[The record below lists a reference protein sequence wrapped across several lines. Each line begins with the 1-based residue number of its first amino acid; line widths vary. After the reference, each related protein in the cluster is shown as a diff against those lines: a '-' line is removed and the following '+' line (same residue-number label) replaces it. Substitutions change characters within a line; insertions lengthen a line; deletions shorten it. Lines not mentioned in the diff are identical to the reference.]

1 MTVTPDQNQAQEVKP
16 NDKELNFRRQ
26 EETFKRQLDQE
37 RQARIAAEQ
46 RASELTAAKATS
58 RSEDEDDDRSD
69 EPYIDEKR
77 LQKKLAKFE
86 KSMDAKIDQ
95 KAEQK
100 ARMLVEEERRANY
113 LKSNNDFNEIMNA
126 DNVEKFAEKYPS
138 LAENI
143 LRMPEGF
150 ERQKLVYENIKALG
164 VNKKEVP
171 IPSVQDKIDANRR
184 SPYYQPS
191 GIGAAPYG
199 QPGTG
204 GKDYSSSEKKSAYD
218 QMQQLKARL
227 RI

>member
-1 MTVTPDQNQAQEVKP
+1 MTVAPEQNQTQEVKN
-16 NDKELNFRRQ
+16 NDKEFNFRKQ
-26 EETFKRQLDQE
+26 EEAFKRQLDQE
-37 RQARIAAEQ
+37 RNARIAAEQ
-46 RASELTAAKATS
+46 RAAELTASKTAS
-58 RSEDEDDDRSD
+58 RHEDDEDETSD
-69 EPYIDEKR
+69 EPYVDERR

-100 ARMLVEEERRANY
+100 ARMLVEEERRSNY
-113 LKSNNDFNEIMNA
+113 LKTNNDFNEIMNA

-138 LAENI
+138 LAEHI

-164 VNKKEVP
+164 VHKKESP
-171 IPSVQDKIDANRR
+171 APSVQDKIDANRR

-191 GIGAAPYG
+191 GIASAPYG

-204 GKDYSSSEKKSAYD
+204 GKDYSSSEKKTAYE
-218 QMQQLKARL
+218 QMQQLKNRL